1 MDGEDKAVGDMEMV
15 FVLLAVVLLFVLPIA
30 VFMLV
35 IADLVYCIYRAIIGD
50 KKEVEHSTAAPSFHA
65 R

>member
-1 MDGEDKAVGDMEMV
+1 VDGEAKGVGDMEMV
-15 FVLLAVVLLFVLPIA
+15 FVLLAVVILVVLPIA
-30 VFMLV
+30 LFLLV
-35 IADLVYCIYRAIIGD
+35 IGDLVYCIYRAIIGD